1 MFLHLFYCHTDDT
14 DSHRFFYQELKELK
28 NYCRRK
34 RRMAQRKEFSNS
46 QILDKKKICE
56 NLWNLCDEKKGR
68 DYEETKDHRASGEG
82 DSSRAHGIPDGTGND
97 QLHGSA

>member
-1 MFLHLFYCHTDDT
+1 MRICGICVT
-14 DSHRFFYQELKELK
+14 K
-28 NYCRRK
+28 NSSAGDNSQIHCGAIILIIAEK
-34 RRMAQRKEFSNS
+34 FSNS

-56 NLWNLCDEKKGR
+56 NLWNLCDKKKKGG

-82 DSSRAHGIPDGTGND
+82 SSSRTHGLPDGTGND